1 MPDLFRKNP
10 STANRSVRRPTQ
22 AGKLFGG
29 NKPVTFDQGVPSSI
43 TRSGGRG
50 SGLGNVF
57 SNIQSATNRANQ
69 ETLADRQQ
77 VLTGIEDYRR
87 QIGQDSDTAIQQIR
101 ARISGEI
108 GAVLQQAQEQYANM
122 GVAPNPFVMAQL
134 SARLRAQGQDQMTR
148 ARLGI
153 SAQRDQQQQFA
164 LQMLNN
170 VMQATNRQT
179 ASPGDVLGL
188 ASSLGAGQAAGRAL
202 GGGGAG
208 RTGGFLGGGNVRRLG
223 GGARAFNR
231 QTAAPLAAVRR
242 AQAGTTGNFAEAL
255 RGASASA
262 GARKA
267 AEIAQRDAF
276 EEPAFLRQ
284 ERFKLRQAQAAVAAT
299 RRR

>member
-1 MPDLFRKNP
+1 MADLFRKNP
-10 STANRSVRRPTQ
+10 STANRSVRRPTP

-208 RTGGFLGGGNVRRLG
+208 IRRLGDTSGIRRLGGNVRTGLHQRGRRVLEADAAAQRRVD
-223 GGARAFNR
+223 ARF
-231 QTAAPLAAVRR
+231 AA
-242 AQAGTTGNFAEAL
+242 AGNTKFGREL
-255 RGASASA
+255 SASA
-262 GARKA
+262 A
-267 AEIAQRDAF
+267 
-276 EEPAFLRQ
+276 L
-284 ERFKLRQAQAAVAAT
+284 ERALQV
-299 RRR
+299 